1 MFKGTNK
8 IEDEDNFFQLNNR
21 VTRPKLDIV
30 FMSLSLNYELII
42 RYYQFSTSN
51 TQMFR
56 KTNISDPLI
65 RTRTCA
71 YQGEEISIFRR
82 MNDPNFFSI
91 FLTYK
96 NMLKVNNRNARL
108 IWWMCSYI
116 KTKKSK
122 KSIVSSVSS
131 PDPSGII
138 WDSLAHSN
146 RPCQV
151 HSRIDRPWGRHIG

>member
-71 YQGEEISIFRR
+71 YQGVR
-82 MNDPNFFSI
+82 NFNFS
-91 FLTYK
+91 
-96 NMLKVNNRNARL
+96 
-108 IWWMCSYI
+108 
-116 KTKKSK
+116 
-122 KSIVSSVSS
+122 
-131 PDPSGII
+131 
-138 WDSLAHSN
+138 
-146 RPCQV
+146 
-151 HSRIDRPWGRHIG
+151 